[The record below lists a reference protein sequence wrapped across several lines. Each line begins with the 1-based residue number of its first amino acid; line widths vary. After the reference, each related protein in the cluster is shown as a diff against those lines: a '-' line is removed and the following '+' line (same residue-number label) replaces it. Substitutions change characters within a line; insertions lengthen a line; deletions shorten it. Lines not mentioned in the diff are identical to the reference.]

1 MTLLITQLLNGL
13 VYGMLLFL
21 LSAGLSLIFGLMN
34 VVNLAHGSFFMLG
47 AFTGLS
53 IAQVTGSFW
62 LALVL
67 APFIGLGLGVVMEL
81 MFMRHLYVRG
91 HLDQVLLTF
100 GFTFVFVDVVKW
112 IWTANIRS
120 MDPPPLLAGMVP
132 LLDGLIPSYR
142 LFLIGFGGSVAM
154 LMWLFLE
161 RTRIGALVRAGV
173 DDSAMAIGLG
183 INVNLLFTA
192 IFALGSALAA
202 LAGVAAAP
210 MLGLYPGMDID
221 IMIPAFIV
229 VVIGGMGTLRGAFV
243 GSLLVG
249 VADTIGKAYFPSASM
264 FVIYLLMVV
273 VLIVRPQGL
282 FGRLKAAEASVMPT
296 TAPPAQWEVS
306 ATGTWTIRAG
316 ILVLLAAL
324 PLYGGPYLS
333 NLVVEVL
340 IFGILA
346 MSLDLLLGYTG
357 LVSFGHAAFFG
368 LGAYVTV
375 ILGTSYGLDGW
386 TGMVTAIAT
395 AALAAAVIG
404 AFCTRVNGIP
414 FLMLTMAFSQL
425 LYSLSLKW
433 REMTGGSDGIGG
445 LARPK
450 LFGWSLTDPHLFY
463 YVILAIF
470 LAAFFAMHRLI
481 ASPLGKVFVGIR
493 ENEQRMLAIGYP
505 TRRYKIIAF
514 TIAGAFG
521 GLSGGLYALFNGFI
535 SPESLYWTASGDV
548 LMMVVLGGAG
558 TLTGPVLGAAIFL
571 LMKNLVSTYT
581 DHWMLIIGAVFIA
594 CVMFFRR
601 GAYGSILQGRLP
613 AWGWR

>member
-1 MTLLITQLLNGL
+1 MTLLITQLVNGL

-62 LALVL
+62 LAMVL
-67 APFIGLGLGVVMEL
+67 APFIGLGLGVVMERL
-81 MFMRHLYVRG
+81 FMRHLYARG

-120 MDPPPLLAGMVP
+120 MEPPPVLAGMVP

-142 LFLIGFGGSVAM
+142 LFLIGFGGTVAL
-154 LMWLFLE
+154 LMWLLLE
-161 RTRIGALVRAGV
+161 RTRVGAMVRAGV

-183 INVNLLFTA
+183 INVTLLFTA
-192 IFALGSALAA
+192 IFGLGSALAA
-202 LAGVAAAP
+202 LAGVAAGP

-229 VVIGGMGTLRGAFV
+229 IVIGGMGTLRGAFV

-249 VADTIGKAYFPSASM
+249 LADTIGKAYFPSAAM
-264 FVIYLLMVV
+264 FLIYLLMVV
-273 VLIVRPQGL
+273 VLIARPQGL
-282 FGRLKAAEASVMPT
+282 FGTLKTADASVVSA
-296 TAPPAQWEVS
+296 APPPARW
-306 ATGTWTIRAG
+306 ATPATAAWTPLAG
-316 ILVLLAAL
+316 ILILLAAL
-324 PLYGGPYLS
+324 PLYAGPYFN
-333 NLVVEVL
+333 NLLVEVL

-357 LVSFGHAAFFG
+357 LMSFGHAAFFG

-375 ILGTSYGLDGW
+375 ILGTTYGLDGW
-386 TGMVTAIAT
+386 TGMAAGVGA

-404 AFCTRVNGIP
+404 SFCTRVNGIP

-433 REMTGGSDGIGG
+433 REVTGGSDGIGG
-445 LARPK
+445 LARPT
-450 LFGWSLTDPHLFY
+450 LFGRSLIDPHLFY
-463 YVILAIF
+463 YVVLAVF
-470 LAAFFAMHRLI
+470 VVAFFAMHRLI
-481 ASPLGKVFVGIR
+481 ASPLGHVFVGIR

-514 TIAGAFG
+514 TIAGSFA

-535 SPESLYWTASGDV
+535 SPDSLYWTASGDV
-548 LMMVVLGGAG
+548 LIMVVLGGAG
-558 TLTGPVLGAAIFL
+558 TLTGPVLGSAIFM
-571 LMKNLVSTYT
+571 LMKNIVSNYT
-581 DHWMLIIGAVFIA
+581 DHWMLIIGAVFVA

-601 GAYGSILQGRLP
+601 GAYGSFLQARLP

>member
-81 MFMRHLYVRG
+81 LFMRHLYARG

-120 MDPPPLLAGMVP
+120 MEPPPLLAGMIP

-142 LFLIGFGGSVAM
+142 LFLIGFGGSVAL

-161 RTRIGALVRAGV
+161 RTRIGAMVRAGV

-183 INVNLLFTA
+183 INVTLLFTA
-192 IFALGSALAA
+192 IFGLGSALAA

-221 IMIPAFIV
+221 VMIPAFIV

-249 VADTIGKAYFPSASM
+249 VADTIGKAYFPSAAM
-264 FVIYLLMVV
+264 FLIYLLMVV

-282 FGRLKAAEASVMPT
+282 FGSLKPAEPSVMPAA
-296 TAPPAQWEVS
+296 APPARWGAS
-306 ATGTWTIRAG
+306 ATGTWTLRAG

-333 NLVVEVL
+333 NLVIEVL

-375 ILGTSYGLDGW
+375 ILGTSYGVDGW
-386 TGMVTAIAT
+386 TGMVAGIAA

-404 AFCTRVNGIP
+404 AFCTRINGIP

-433 REMTGGSDGIGG
+433 RAMTGGSDGIGG

-463 YVILAIF
+463 YVILAVF
-470 LAAFFAMHRLI
+470 LVAFFAMHRLI
-481 ASPLGKVFVGIR
+481 ASPLGQVFVGIR

-535 SPESLYWTASGDV
+535 SPDSLYWTASGDV
-548 LMMVVLGGAG
+548 LIMVVLGGAG
-558 TLTGPVLGAAIFL
+558 TLTGPVLGSAIFL
-571 LMKNLVSTYT
+571 LMKNLVSNYT

-594 CVMFFRR
+594 CVLFFRR
-601 GAYGSILQGRLP
+601 GAYGFFLQGRLP